1 MRAVVANI
9 SLDASFAL
17 VQLVP
22 AREFRKLIHAGLHWD
37 TYTMADM
44 AYFLAE
50 EIEHEIYVCGCRSSE
65 AE

>member
-1 MRAVVANI
+1 
-9 SLDASFAL
+9 LL
-17 VQLVP
+17 QLVP
-22 AREFRKLIHAGLHWD
+22 AREFRKLIHTGLHWD

-50 EIEHEIYVCGCRSSE
+50 EIEHEIYVCGCRSSG